1 MTADGLQNMLD
12 YIVAT
17 GEPFGLRLSAKKCEL
32 ICFHRPGTVDK
43 STLPEVSVAGEILK
57 WKSSVVYLGSCISED
72 GKTAPAIKHRIC
84 CAESVV
90 ERLNKRVFRRRSVPA
105 RLKGKFLGS
114 AVFAS
119 LLYGLEHCALG
130 ARDKRRLDGFFIRLA
145 KRILHLNYDFHLS
158 YEAAEKQLGVQ
169 RPSVLLARNRL
180 RWAGHMLRSEDVVL
194 REVLAYVPEGGHRL
208 RGRQRLRFFD
218 TIKADLADR
227 TAMASKVSQ
236 DIFWE
241 LVADKAADRTG
252 WQRLVNWRR

>member
-1 MTADGLQNMLD
+1 MIVNTLTGDGLQNMLD

-17 GEPFGLRLSAKKCEL
+17 GEPFGLRLSTKKCEL

-43 STLPEVSVAGEILK
+43 STLAEVSVAGEILK

-72 GKTAPAIKHRIC
+72 GKMVPAIKHRIC

-90 ERLNKRVFRRRSVPA
+90 ECLNKRVFRRRSVPA

-145 KRILHLNYDFHLS
+145 KCILHLIYDFHLS
-158 YEAAEKQLGVQ
+158 YEAAEEQLGFQ
-169 RPSVLLARNRL
+169 RPSVLLVRNRL

-194 REVLAYVPEGGHRL
+194 REVLAYVPGGHRL
-208 RGRQRLRFFD
+208 RGRPRLRFFD
-218 TIKADLADR
+218 TIKADLAER

-252 WQRLVNWRR
+252 WQR

>member
-1 MTADGLQNMLD
+1 M
-12 YIVAT
+12 
-17 GEPFGLRLSAKKCEL
+17 
-32 ICFHRPGTVDK
+32 
-43 STLPEVSVAGEILK
+43 
-57 WKSSVVYLGSCISED
+57 
-72 GKTAPAIKHRIC
+72 
-84 CAESVV
+84 AESVV
-90 ERLNKRVFRRRSVPA
+90 ERLIKRVFRRRSVPA

-119 LLYGLEHCALG
+119 LLYGLEYCALG

-158 YEAAEKQLGVQ
+158 YEAAEEQLGVQ

-208 RGRQRLRFFD
+208 RGRPRLRFFD
-218 TIKADLADR
+218 TIKADLAER